1 MPRRPTLELIVLIAA
16 LLADVAV
23 LLYVRDSGAR
33 VSLGLLLVAL
43 IVWSSARVGVVELVT
58 QSPAERVQKRRF
70 TRLRSQ
76 VQQLLDE
83 IRRLNWMAV
92 DAERGFRS
100 REKALQ
106 EMDMIEERLKNLIQ
120 EIRGTA
126 GQMELQGEDE
136 EEPATS

>member
-1 MPRRPTLELIVLIAA
+1 
-16 LLADVAV
+16 
-23 LLYVRDSGAR
+23 
-33 VSLGLLLVAL
+33 L
-43 IVWSSARVGVVELVT
+43 IVWASARVGVVELVT

-70 TRLRSQ
+70 TRLRAQ

-120 EIRGTA
+120 EIRSTA
-126 GQMELQGEDE
+126 GQMELDVE
-136 EEPATS
+136 EEEEGEPAAS